1 MPWPSVVISRRK
13 MLGPDAMAQTPE
25 SAAANTRPLEGVSFV
40 IPVRN
45 GRRWL
50 DDVIA
55 AIRAQRYRGPIEI
68 VVVEDGSSDG
78 SRELLQRMAADNT
91 LRLIDGERRG
101 AAAAL
106 NVGVRAASHPLIAQ
120 VDQDVVLDPGW
131 LEQLTAAMDDRAVAA
146 AQGHYVAAPGAGL
159 WSRVMALDLRQRYS
173 TLQNERTDH
182 VCTGNSVYR
191 TAALLG
197 VGLFDEG
204 LGYGYDNDMSY
215 RLMQAGHALV
225 FRADATST
233 HHWREGLV
241 DYARQQYGFGYGR
254 LDLVAKHRHRVGG
267 DNVSRLTMM
276 LHAPLMAMTCG
287 LAAVALVLAVAGLP
301 ARIPA
306 SLAGLLL
313 AILVLERL
321 VAGARAALAYQDSRG
336 LLFVPIHLV
345 RDLAWA
351 AAIAVWLLRRVR
363 GEETRPIDSM
373 RPRSASMPGR
383 RTP

>member
-1 MPWPSVVISRRK
+1 MLRPS
-13 MLGPDAMAQTPE
+13 AMVQKQDSAKAQP
-25 SAAANTRPLEGVSFV
+25 RMDGVSYV

-45 GRRWL
+45 GRQWL
-50 DDVIA
+50 ADVIA
-55 AIRAQRYRGPIEI
+55 AITAQRYGGPVEI

-78 SRELLQRMAADNT
+78 SRELLEGMRAERRI
-91 LRLIDGERRG
+91 RLLDGERRG
-101 AAAAL
+101 AAAAMNL
-106 NVGVRAASHPLIAQ
+106 GIRAASHPLIAQ
-120 VDQDVVLDPGW
+120 VDQDVVLDQGW
-131 LEQLTAAMDDRAVAA
+131 LERLTAAVNEPTVAA
-146 AQGHYVAAPGAGL
+146 AQGHYVAAPDAGL

-191 TAALLG
+191 ASALAE
-197 VGLFDEG
+197 VGLFDET

-215 RLMQAGHALV
+215 RLMQAGNTLA

-233 HHWREGLV
+233 HHWREGLI

-267 DNVSRLTMM
+267 DNVSRWTMM
-276 LHAPLMAMTCG
+276 LHAPLMAMVCLLAL
-287 LAAVALVLAVAGLP
+287 LAAVLAIAGQ
-301 ARIPA
+301 PA
-306 SLAGLLL
+306 SAPALAALTLLAGLS
-313 AILVLERL
+313 AERL
-321 VAGARAALAYQDSRG
+321 IAGVRAAVAYKDSRA

-351 AAIAVWLLRRVR
+351 AAIAVWLLRRLR
-363 GEETRPIDSM
+363 GEQPRPIDSM
-373 RPRSASMPGR
+373 RPRSAGVPEQ